1 MARHPWPLASATLV
15 ALAAA
20 GALSVVVWQARLAL
34 QEAARAQAMQAF
46 VIGLFERAGVAPTGL
61 QLEAATLRGRARF
74 AADEIGDCILAMLPW
89 APVVAREQARLPAQ
103 AAAFQAQ
110 LARCRSAN
118 GQPQQARQLIEQALA
133 LHTGLLDDEVGGVER
148 LRELAQLHADAG
160 EHVVALRV
168 LDDALGRLRRAAGGR
183 HPLVVELL
191 GDIGNVR
198 LDLDEPAA
206 AERAHA
212 EALVLALETL
222 GPRHPVTVQARL
234 QLASAREARMSAVER
249 R

>member
-1 MARHPWPLASATLV
+1 M
-15 ALAAA
+15 
-20 GALSVVVWQARLAL
+20 
-34 QEAARAQAMQAF
+34 
-46 VIGLFERAGVAPTGL
+46 
-61 QLEAATLRGRARF
+61 
-74 AADEIGDCILAMLPW
+74 
-89 APVVAREQARLPAQ
+89 
-103 AAAFQAQ
+103 
-110 LARCRSAN
+110 
-118 GQPQQARQLIEQALA
+118 
-133 LHTGLLDDEVGGVER
+133 ER